1 MTQSNPVAYRY
12 NNQLFFQTT
21 LEKERN
27 SLTESRAALEKLQS
41 EQTALVSQ
49 NGELKTEVETLQFKL
64 QQSSQGVHVESAP
77 TDAGTLLVKH
87 SLSVL
92 RM

>member
-1 MTQSNPVAYRY
+1 MKPYLSH
-12 NNQLFFQTT
+12 LFQTT

-41 EQTALVSQ
+41 EQTALVTQ

-77 TDAGTLLVKH
+77 SDAGTCCEAWSCFVY
-87 SLSVL
+87 
-92 RM
+92 RD